1 MKSLQS
7 LIEGLAY
14 NESYVI
20 CYRDEIWL
28 ELDNYTLVL
37 HYDNPKEGVFP
48 DTEFFELKDI
58 KASELFIDK
67 VCMANGTNAD
77 GESYKENSISYTASM
92 FSLCKQIRNKFPDAI
107 ESNSLG
113 LIYLDDC
120 DFYGC
125 PENCEFGYRIY
136 LKPSF
141 WEDKERFLS
150 FIQTQ
155 WNAKL
160 QFQPYYISYIGKK
173 LNDSNEFAFLGTN
186 TKVRRLGYL
195 GLLVSLFENT
205 PSIAKKNLGRLLEKK
220 AVEFQNALTEYKNS
234 KGVITPSKA
243 GVSANPYIKI
253 GLELGI
259 IREMTGHYELGKM
272 GRVYIEANKK
282 NRSSLESPFELN
294 SLEKTFWLE
303 RLLEQDFIY
312 LFTLLEYAF
321 TAHRPS
327 YTDLKNKF
335 QGLILNKLE
344 SIKNKS
350 KEISLLK
357 KTTLRNAIERI
368 KGWKKPEVYLEHVL
382 MPRIN
387 WLYDLG
393 LLVLHNDLSFELTKG
408 GNILFLN
415 LVEWGDL
422 TLSNIC
428 NPSAYLE
435 TFYMHIANEL
445 FMEGEGS
452 PGVDIN
458 ALLADTLAY
467 CFEHF
472 KTMAPNRVTY
482 SVYQAFAK
490 YTLLQNNLL
499 VVEATDIRERFL
511 PSVADKYVFM
521 YQNYYNDGFIQKK

>member
-1 MKSLQS
+1 M
-7 LIEGLAY
+7 
-14 NESYVI
+14 
-20 CYRDEIWL
+20 
-28 ELDNYTLVL
+28 
-37 HYDNPKEGVFP
+37 
-48 DTEFFELKDI
+48 
-58 KASELFIDK
+58 
-67 VCMANGTNAD
+67 
-77 GESYKENSISYTASM
+77 
-92 FSLCKQIRNKFPDAI
+92 
-107 ESNSLG
+107 
-113 LIYLDDC
+113 
-120 DFYGC
+120 
-125 PENCEFGYRIY
+125 
-136 LKPSF
+136 
-141 WEDKERFLS
+141 
-150 FIQTQ
+150 
-155 WNAKL
+155 
-160 QFQPYYISYIGKK
+160 
-173 LNDSNEFAFLGTN
+173 
-186 TKVRRLGYL
+186 
-195 GLLVSLFENT
+195 
-205 PSIAKKNLGRLLEKK
+205 
-220 AVEFQNALTEYKNS
+220 
-234 KGVITPSKA
+234 
-243 GVSANPYIKI
+243 
-253 GLELGI
+253 
-259 IREMTGHYELGKM
+259 
-272 GRVYIEANKK
+272 
-282 NRSSLESPFELN
+282 
-294 SLEKTFWLE
+294 
-303 RLLEQDFIY
+303 
-312 LFTLLEYAF
+312 
-321 TAHRPS
+321 
-327 YTDLKNKF
+327 
-335 QGLILNKLE
+335 
-344 SIKNKS
+344 
-350 KEISLLK
+350 LK